1 MGKMA
6 KLVSGAHSDLGPA
19 QKDSS
24 VVLVTLKLG
33 SPLVGVESKDI
44 PSQRSGAGR
53 IYFLQQVRR
62 TLDIFPQSVSPQQH
76 NWGCFKLRVY
86 AYS

>member
-33 SPLVGVESKDI
+33 SPLVGVESKDTI
-44 PSQRSGAGR
+44 KSKIGKRKD
-53 IYFLQQVRR
+53 L
-62 TLDIFPQSVSPQQH
+62 FPAASREH
-76 NWGCFKLRVY
+76 WGSLPNSKTEEVL
-86 AYS
+86 S

>member
-1 MGKMA
+1 ME

-19 QKDSS
+19 RKDSS
-24 VVLVTLKLG
+24 VSLVTLKLG

-44 PSQRSGAGR
+44 PSQRSGKGR

-62 TLDIFPQSVSPQQH
+62 TLGIFLQSVSPQQH
-76 NWGCFKLRVY
+76 NWGSFKLRVY

>member
-1 MGKMA
+1 ME

-24 VVLVTLKLG
+24 VSLVTLKLG

-44 PSQRSGAGR
+44 PSQRSGEGF
-53 IYFLQQVRR
+53 I
-62 TLDIFPQSVSPQQH
+62 SCS
-76 NWGCFKLRVY
+76 K
-86 AYS
+86 